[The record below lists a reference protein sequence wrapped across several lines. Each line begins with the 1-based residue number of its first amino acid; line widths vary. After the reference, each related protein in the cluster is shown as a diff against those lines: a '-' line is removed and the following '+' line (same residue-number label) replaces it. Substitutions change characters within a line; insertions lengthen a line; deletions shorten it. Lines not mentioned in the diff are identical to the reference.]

1 MVGALGEGWAPMP
14 QTPRDFE
21 VELRTGA
28 AGETLARADDFRRLA
43 DMILASFNHAYA
55 IGAPDLAD
63 RLWGLLAEVE
73 TRQAAGQMGRTD
85 NINAVRQAELW
96 VEFVE
101 ARNRYR
107 AALDGPEE
115 GVRLEQAFLA
125 MKAAYRRW
133 SES

>member
-1 MVGALGEGWAPMP
+1 MP
-14 QTPRDFE
+14 HTPRNVE
-21 VELRTGA
+21 LELRTGVA
-28 AGETLARADDFRRLA
+28 VDTLARADDFRRLA

-55 IGAPDLAD
+55 IGAPELAD
-63 RLWGLLAEVE
+63 RLWTLLAEVE
-73 TRQAAGQMGRTD
+73 NRRAGEHMGPSGH
-85 NINAVRQAELW
+85 INAVRQAELW

>member
-1 MVGALGEGWAPMP
+1 MP
-14 QTPRDFE
+14 HTPRDFE
-21 VELRTGA
+21 IDLRSAGA
-28 AGETLARADDFRRLA
+28 AEALARADDFRRLA

-55 IGAPDLAD
+55 IGAPDVAD
-63 RLWGLLAEVE
+63 RLWSLLAEVE
-73 TRQAAGQMGRTD
+73 NRHAVDQMGRKGH
-85 NINAVRQAELW
+85 INAVRQAELW
-96 VEFVE
+96 VQFVE

-107 AALDGPEE
+107 VALDAPDE